1 MDLEIGVAHINFLAK
16 ISKLR
21 VGEGQIMVSWS
32 VEAQLKLTINSTGVK
47 QELRED
53 PELDTMTVAVFK
65 LLPWPQILMKSKNF
79 NAYQIENCQEII
91 LGSEIYAKAHF

>member
-1 MDLEIGVAHINFLAK
+1 MILKVDLEIGVAHINFLAK

-53 PELDTMTVAVFK
+53 PELDTMTGAVFK
-65 LLPWPQILMKSKNF
+65 
-79 NAYQIENCQEII
+79 
-91 LGSEIYAKAHF
+91 